1 MGPKDA
7 QELLPI
13 PNYAGHNMKFRFQH
27 GFTLIELLVTLAVAG
42 ALLLVAVPGFQAFQR
57 NSQLTSLINSLLV
70 AINTTKAEAM
80 KQNASAFVVPS
91 DGANWAN
98 GWTVFVDKDRNG
110 KYSANEDITVMVQEA
125 PASYFSISGNGTS
138 GDTVPYIKFDSSGF
152 SRTTSGS
159 SAANLTLTITR
170 NDLTGAKKTE
180 ETRRIII
187 SKSGRARS
195 CSPSSDSS
203 CTTTASE

>member
-1 MGPKDA
+1 MAPKNALGPP
-7 QELLPI
+7 PI
-13 PNYAGHNMKFRFQH
+13 PNYAGHNMKFKFH
-27 GFTLIELLVTLAVAG
+27 YGFTLIELLVTLAVAG

-80 KQNASAFVVPS
+80 KQNANAFVVPS
-91 DGANWAN
+91 DGTNWAS
-98 GWTVFVDKDRNG
+98 GWTVFVDKDRSGN
-110 KYSANEDITVMVQEA
+110 YSESGDITVMVQEA

-138 GDTVPYIKFDSSGF
+138 GDTTPYIKFDSSGF

-159 SAANLTLTITR
+159 YPANLTLTIAR
-170 NDLTGAKKTE
+170 NDLTGTKQTE

-195 CSPSSDSS
+195 CSPSKDSS